1 MIKFEYITQKKM
13 DKKHL
18 YWIVPLTLLIGIF
31 IGMIIYSIL
40 TEYTNR
46 LMLDVTFSCLEE
58 LYNISVV

>member
-1 MIKFEYITQKKM
+1 M

-58 LYNISVV
+58 LYNISLT